1 MLLFPRSALTEK
13 NKVDF
18 ASTPLLCPG
27 GLIQCASF
35 VLIGEPPLA
44 PAFSMNTLTWRT
56 GGKKSKPTFV
66 QEKFFIFIF
75 FKLLP
80 INKEKKNEKNMG
92 RRVSSF
98 MLLSV
103 VVKHS
108 VIVDVLSLLYLF
120 HVIRAGL

>member
-56 GGKKSKPTFV
+56 GGEKSKPTFV

-75 FKLLP
+75 LKTSSYKQR
-80 INKEKKNEKNMG
+80 KEK
-92 RRVSSF
+92 
-98 MLLSV
+98 
-103 VVKHS
+103 
-108 VIVDVLSLLYLF
+108 
-120 HVIRAGL
+120 